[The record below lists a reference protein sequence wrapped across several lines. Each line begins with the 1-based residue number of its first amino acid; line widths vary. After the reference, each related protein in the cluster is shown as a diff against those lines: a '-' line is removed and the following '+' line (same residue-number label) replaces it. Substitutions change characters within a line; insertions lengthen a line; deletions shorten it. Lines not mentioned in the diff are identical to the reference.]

1 MLKYIINLP
10 SYLLR
15 KFRSRKI
22 SYSLSGIDLLV
33 THIFQNKKK
42 GFFIDIGCNHP
53 VYNNNTYLLYKKG
66 WRGINVDLDK
76 QSIDLFNIYRKHDFN
91 KNVAVSSVS
100 KEVDLYFYHNKS
112 AINTINKTS
121 AEFQKAIPKEVRKIT
136 TNTLNTIILESSFA
150 DKKVDFLSID
160 VEGYELEVLKG
171 FDLKKYS
178 PKVIVIEFLDL
189 SLKKLEVVNFK
200 IQNVLDSPVYKYM
213 TDNNYTLVN
222 WFHSDLLFVSKNQY
236 D

>member
-112 AINTINKTS
+112 AINTLNKTS

-136 TNTLNTIILESSFA
+136 TNTLNSIILASSFA

-200 IQNVLDSPVYKYM
+200 IQTVLDSSVYKYM

-222 WFHSDLLFVSKNQY
+222 WIHSDLLFVSKDQY

>member
-112 AINTINKTS
+112 AINTLNKTS

-160 VEGYELEVLKG
+160 VEG
-171 FDLKKYS
+171 
-178 PKVIVIEFLDL
+178 
-189 SLKKLEVVNFK
+189 
-200 IQNVLDSPVYKYM
+200 
-213 TDNNYTLVN
+213 
-222 WFHSDLLFVSKNQY
+222 
-236 D
+236 

>member
-112 AINTINKTS
+112 AINTLNKTS

-200 IQNVLDSPVYKYM
+200 IQTVLDSPVYKYM

>member
-15 KFRSRKI
+15 KFRSRNI

-33 THIFQNKKK
+33 AYIFQNKKK

-76 QSIDLFNIYRKHDFN
+76 QSIDLFNIYRKHDLN

-112 AINTINKTS
+112 AINTLNKTS

-200 IQNVLDSPVYKYM
+200 IQTVLDSSVYKYM

-222 WFHSDLLFVSKNQY
+222 WIHSDLLFVSKDQY

>member
-136 TNTLNTIILESSFA
+136 TNTLNSIILESSFA

-160 VEGYELEVLKG
+160 VEGHELEVLKG

-200 IQNVLDSPVYKYM
+200 IQTVLDSSVYKYM

-222 WFHSDLLFVSKNQY
+222 WIHSDLLFVSKDQY

>member
-15 KFRSRKI
+15 KFRARKI
-22 SYSLSGIDLLV
+22 SYSLSTIDLLI
-33 THIFQNKKK
+33 THIFKNKKK

-76 QSIDLFNIYRKHDFN
+76 QSIKLFNLFRKYDFN
-91 KNVAVSSVS
+91 KNAAVSSVS

-112 AINTINKTS
+112 AINTLNKTS

-136 TNTLNTIILESSFA
+136 TNTLNSIILESSFA

-200 IQNVLDSPVYKYM
+200 IQTVLDSPVYKYM

-222 WFHSDLLFVSKNQY
+222 WIHSDLLFVSKDQY

>member
-112 AINTINKTS
+112 AINTLNKTS

-136 TNTLNTIILESSFA
+136 TNTLNSIILESSFA

-200 IQNVLDSPVYKYM
+200 IQTVLDSPVYKYM

-222 WFHSDLLFVSKNQY
+222 WIHSDLLFVSKDQY

>member
-91 KNVAVSSVS
+91 KNVAVASVS

-136 TNTLNTIILESSFA
+136 TNTLNSIILASSFA

-200 IQNVLDSPVYKYM
+200 IQTVLDSPVYKYM

-222 WFHSDLLFVSKNQY
+222 WIHSDLLFVSKDQY

>member
-200 IQNVLDSPVYKYM
+200 IQTVLDSSVYKYM

-222 WFHSDLLFVSKNQY
+222 WIHSDLLFVSKDQY

>member
-1 MLKYIINLP
+1 M
-10 SYLLR
+10 
-15 KFRSRKI
+15 
-22 SYSLSGIDLLV
+22 
-33 THIFQNKKK
+33 
-42 GFFIDIGCNHP
+42 
-53 VYNNNTYLLYKKG
+53 
-66 WRGINVDLDK
+66 
-76 QSIDLFNIYRKHDFN
+76 N

-112 AINTINKTS
+112 AINTLNKTS

>member
-112 AINTINKTS
+112 AINTLNKTS

-200 IQNVLDSPVYKYM
+200 IQTVLDSSVYKYM

-222 WFHSDLLFVSKNQY
+222 WIHSDLLFVSKDQY

>member
-112 AINTINKTS
+112 AINTLNKTS